1 MMYHLSHA
9 AKTFDAEINL
19 PYSKSISNRL
29 LMIHAMCHDS
39 FEIINLS
46 DANDTKLLAEA
57 LAQEATTIDVDD
69 CGTAFRF
76 LTAHLATKEGE
87 FILTGSQQMK
97 QRPIEQ
103 LVDALYQLGAEIYYL
118 EKKGFP
124 PLKISGKPLRG
135 GRVDIDASVSSQF
148 ISALL
153 LIAPTLKQG
162 LALNIQG
169 NTLSKP
175 YIIMTIEC
183 MRYFGI
189 DVRWTKNIIT
199 VSPQAYKAK
208 NITVEADWSSLAFFL
223 QAIVFSKYSYLKING
238 VYENSWQGDIKVLE
252 LYKRFGIKSDFEN
265 GYLLLSKENNNYPSN
280 DFNVNLLNFPD
291 LAPAYCC
298 TLAGTRKM
306 ATVGGLDNLKFKESH
321 RLKALQMELKK
332 INQNC
337 QFNNTDFSL
346 FSSKLAPPK
355 EAFSSHDDH
364 RICMSLA
371 PFALLFDIQLEG
383 VETVSKSFPNFWNE
397 MKKIGF
403 TINRITR

>member
-1 MMYHLSHA
+1 MYHISHA
-9 AKTFDAEINL
+9 SKTFDAEIAL
-19 PYSKSISNRL
+19 PFSKSISNRL
-29 LMIHAMCHDS
+29 L
-39 FEIINLS
+39 IIQSLCKDPFDIYNLS
-46 DANDTKLLAEA
+46 AANDTRLLAKA
-57 LAQEATTIDVDD
+57 LRQETNNINVGD

-76 LTAHLATKEGE
+76 LTAFLATKKGE

-97 QRPIEQ
+97 QRPIKP
-103 LVDALYQLGAEIYYL
+103 LADALKRLGAKIHYI
-118 EKKGFP
+118 EKEGFP
-124 PLKISGKPLRG
+124 PLKITSKRLTSNRI
-135 GRVDIDASVSSQF
+135 DIKSSISSQF

-162 LALNIQG
+162 LELNIQG

-223 QAIVFSKYSYLKING
+223 QAMVFSKYSYLKING
-238 VYENSWQGDIKVLE
+238 VYENSWQGDTKVLE

>member
-1 MMYHLSHA
+1 MYHISHA
-9 AKTFDAEINL
+9 SKTFDAEIAL
-19 PYSKSISNRL
+19 PFSKSISNRL
-29 LMIHAMCHDS
+29 LIIQSLCKDPFDIH
-39 FEIINLS
+39 NLS
-46 DANDTKLLAEA
+46 DANDTQLLAKA
-57 LAQEATTIDVDD
+57 LSQETNTINVED

-76 LTAHLATKEGE
+76 LTAFLATKRGD

-97 QRPIEQ
+97 QRPIKP
-103 LVDALYQLGAEIYYL
+103 LVDALKGLGAGIHFIEN
-118 EKKGFP
+118 EGFP
-124 PLKISGKPLRG
+124 PLKITGKRLTG
-135 GRVDIDASVSSQF
+135 GHIDINANISSQF

-162 LALNIQG
+162 LELNIQG

-175 YIIMTIEC
+175 YIMMTIEC

-189 DVRWTKNIIT
+189 DVSWTKNIIT

-223 QAIVFSKYSYLKING
+223 QAMVFSKYSYLKING
-238 VYENSWQGDIKVLE
+238 VYKNSWQGDIKVLE

-265 GYLLLSKENNNYPSN
+265 GYLLLSKENNNYLSN
-280 DFNVNLLNFPD
+280 DFNVNLLDFPD

-306 ATVGGLDNLKFKESH
+306 ATVSGLDNLKFKESH
-321 RLKALQMELKK
+321 RLKALQIELKK
-332 INQNC
+332 VNQNC
-337 QFNNTDFSL
+337 QFNDTDFSL
-346 FSSKLAPPK
+346 SSGKLASPK
-355 EAFSSHDDH
+355 EAFSSHNDH
-364 RICMSLA
+364 RMCMSLA

-383 VETVSKSFPNFWNE
+383 VETVSKSFPNFWDE
-397 MKKIGF
+397 MRKIGF